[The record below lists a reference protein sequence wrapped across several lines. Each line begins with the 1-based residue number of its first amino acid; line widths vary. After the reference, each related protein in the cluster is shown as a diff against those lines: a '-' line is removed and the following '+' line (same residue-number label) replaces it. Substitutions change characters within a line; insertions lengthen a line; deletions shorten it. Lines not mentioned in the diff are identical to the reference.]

1 MNLRVY
7 FRDYSSREGRTHCY
21 GHPQGDHCLI
31 EIAQTAKQT
40 VGRSSDL
47 VARIGGEEFAV
58 ILPNTNLEGA
68 KVAAENIRLAIESL
82 KIPHQDSQI
91 NHQVTISLGI
101 MSVVPKSG
109 QSPTTLINQADQAL
123 LEAKRRGKNQSVT
136 FSLGKML

>member
-1 MNLRVY
+1 
-7 FRDYSSREGRTHCY
+7 
-21 GHPQGDHCLI
+21 
-31 EIAQTAKQT
+31 

-58 ILPNTNLEGA
+58 ILPNTDLKGA

-82 KIPHQDSQI
+82 KITHQDSQI
-91 NHQVTISLGI
+91 NSQVTISLGI
-101 MSVVPKSG
+101 MSLIPTAG